1 LGSTIVSLI
10 IFTIV
15 LLSALAAPT
24 NYLLKMAAHSFGPT
38 CCYYEPENTSDNEGP
53 PKVNAQF
60 FYISS
65 VPIDDPL
72 SPVPPAVSEKA
83 STKHPPQPFSSRDN
97 AALEEA
103 FMSFQSVVEPAKD
116 AKIPRAKTQRM
127 VSFPKFSS
135 ALKSKANIGSEHANR
150 PSDLLSTADPSK
162 NFDTPSTPDVSG
174 NGSLKK
180 FNTAEEAALKSP
192 YHKLPRPPSPDSGG
206 SKISD
211 ALSQGVANEANNP
224 KEQNEQK
231 EPFATKLKNMKHKQA
246 PMSLSASR
254 ADPSKLGAGEVEHP
268 QYQPPPGKPPVSP
281 TEMGRKKNWFS
292 SEASEPEV
300 MLSQDSKSDAGATS
314 PVGTEE
320 LRVAERETSPNSKS
334 RRSLSPFKHLREKY
348 SKDTEKDLQGARVND
363 EDFSKGNKHGSKHN
377 KLSNT
382 QGDAAADSDTS
393 SAKHSGPDASSSMS
407 GRPFARAP
415 SKRQLSKIAM
425 DGSADSD
432 AFGEDLETSPHRERS
447 RFHQVL
453 HPHPKP
459 KETKKRAF
467 VSVGVSK
474 LHLVEL
480 PDLVMKP
487 IYWSP
492 INDQASV
499 IRATWFF
506 ESTMEPVDAELANR
520 LEAGYED
527 MKPYSDVYKYELD
540 SCVEHGASAE
550 LKIVHKLWPEEKK
563 ASRPPTSNGQL
574 PQMEQSG
581 PGDKEALLTSEVNAA
596 ADRRES
602 YSRGP
607 YATHSVI
614 YVDHRH
620 AQILRP
626 SLLPSESRGRKP
638 LASIRKGRSI
648 GVPVLR
654 GFDPQLWE
662 KAHPGPKMTEKS
674 AAAKVGGYMAQ
685 SGDATSRDKRA
696 SCSICDA
703 EEKRP
708 QPSHLVLVIHGI
720 GQKLSER
727 VDSYHFTHA
736 VNGLRREFNV
746 ELASADVQSSLQD
759 KSGIMV
765 LPVNWRLNISFEDEE
780 AKAKKAA
787 ASDNDYGLADITPD
801 TLPAV
806 RSLISDVMLDI
817 PYYLSH
823 HKAKMMSAVVTE
835 ANRVYRLWCRNNP
848 GFREN
853 GKVHLV
859 AHSLGSVMAMD
870 ILSQQPTAVPKTLDL
885 TNGPVSDSI
894 FEFDTK
900 SLFCC
905 GSPSGFFL
913 LLNNAS
919 LIPRKGRNKP
929 GMEGEDS
936 TPGVAGEAGTYGC
949 LAVDNVYNICHKN
962 DPIAY
967 QQNACVDKVYA
978 ASLLP
983 ADVPSASTSMLARIG
998 GSLRLTSPTVLNPY
1012 DSAAISSRPA
1022 MRQLPSTVELETHNF
1037 TREQIAERR
1046 MYLLNENGQIDFFL
1060 NSGGGPLEFQYINM
1074 LSAHSSYWILQD
1086 FVRFLVVEIGRQP
1099 GKSKTLPSLRAQKK
1113 RVYKRGDM
1121 K

>member
-1 LGSTIVSLI
+1 
-10 IFTIV
+10 
-15 LLSALAAPT
+15 
-24 NYLLKMAAHSFGPT
+24 MAAHSLGPT
-38 CCYYEPENTSDNEGP
+38 CRYYSGSSDGEGP

-72 SPVPPAVSEKA
+72 SPVPPAASEKA
-83 STKHPPQPFSSRDN
+83 SAKHPPQPFSSRDN

-103 FMSFQSVVEPAKD
+103 FASFQSIVEPAKD
-116 AKIPRAKTQRM
+116 AKLPRAKAQRM
-127 VSFPKFSS
+127 VSFPKFTS
-135 ALKSKANIGSEHANR
+135 ASKAKIDAGSEHVNGPAG
-150 PSDLLSTADPSK
+150 LLSPGDPSK
-162 NFDTPSTPDVSG
+162 HIEITSTP
-174 NGSLKK
+174 NGRLGGLLKRL
-180 FNTAEEAALKSP
+180 NTTEEAAVKGP
-192 YHKLPRPPSPDSGG
+192 YNKLPRPPSPELRRSSG
-206 SKISD
+206 SD
-211 ALSQGVANEANNP
+211 AASQGPANGAAKS
-224 KEQNEQK
+224 KEQTEQK
-231 EPFATKLKNMKHKQA
+231 DILAMKPKDLKHKQVPRSLSGSSGDVSKGETNEA
-246 PMSLSASR
+246 EPPMS
-254 ADPSKLGAGEVEHP
+254 PKE
-268 QYQPPPGKPPVSP
+268 KP
-281 TEMGRKKNWFS
+281 RKKHWFS
-292 SEASEPEV
+292 SDSSEPEV
-300 MLSQDSKSDAGATS
+300 MLSQDSPPNAEVVSPIDAQ
-314 PVGTEE
+314 E
-320 LRVAERETSPNSKS
+320 LRAAERQMSPIAKS
-334 RRSLSPFKHLREKY
+334 RRSLSPLKHLREKY
-348 SKDTEKDLQGARVND
+348 SKDTETDLQGARVND
-363 EDFSKGNKHGSKHN
+363 ESLSKNSKHGAKRN
-377 KLSNT
+377 KLGT
-382 QGDAAADSDTS
+382 IHGDAAADSDNS
-393 SAKHSGPDASSSMS
+393 SAKLSGADASSSMS

-415 SKRQLSKIAM
+415 SKRQLSKITLN
-425 DGSADSD
+425 GSADSYD
-432 AFGEDLETSPHRERS
+432 FDNDSETSPHDERS
-447 RFHQVL
+447 KFRQVFHH
-453 HPHPKP
+453 HPPP

-492 INDQASV
+492 LNDHASV

-506 ESTMEPVDAELANR
+506 ENTMEPVDAELANR

-527 MKPYSDVYKYELD
+527 MKPYSDVYKHELD

-563 ASRPPTSNGQL
+563 PSRPPTSNGQL
-574 PQMEQSG
+574 HQMDQSG
-581 PGDKEALLTSEVNAA
+581 EADKETLLTSEVNAA
-596 ADRRES
+596 ADHRES

-614 YVDHRH
+614 YIDHRH
-620 AQILRP
+620 AQILKP

-638 LASIRKGRSI
+638 LASIRRGRSI
-648 GVPVLR
+648 GVPVVR
-654 GFDPQLWE
+654 GFDRQLWE
-662 KAHPGPKMTEKS
+662 KAHPTPRMTEKS

-685 SGDATSRDKRA
+685 SGDATTRDNRA

-703 EEKRP
+703 ETPSP

-746 ELASADVQSSLQD
+746 ELATADVQSNVQD

-787 ASDNDYGLADITPD
+787 DNNYGLADITPA

-823 HKAKMMSAVVTE
+823 HKARMISAVVTE

-870 ILSQQPTAVPKTLDL
+870 ILSQQPTTVPMTLDL
-885 TNGPVSDSI
+885 INGPVSDSM
-894 FEFDTK
+894 FEFNTK

-929 GMEGEDS
+929 GMEDEDS
-936 TPGVAGEAGTYGC
+936 APGLAGEAGTYGC
-949 LAVDNVYNICHKN
+949 LAVDNLYNICHKN

-967 QQNACVDKVYA
+967 QQNACVDKAYA
-978 ASLLP
+978 ASLVP
-983 ADVPSASTSMLARIG
+983 ADVPSASTGMLARIG
-998 GSLRLTSPTVLNPY
+998 GSLRLTSPAVLNAY
-1012 DSAAISSRPA
+1012 DSTTTRSRPA
-1022 MRQLPSTVELETHNF
+1022 MVQLPSTVELETHNF
-1037 TREQIAERR
+1037 TREEIAEQR

-1086 FVRFLVVEIGRQP
+1086 FVRFLVVEIGREP

-1113 RVYKRGDM
+1113 RAYKRGEM

>member
-1 LGSTIVSLI
+1 
-10 IFTIV
+10 
-15 LLSALAAPT
+15 
-24 NYLLKMAAHSFGPT
+24 M
-38 CCYYEPENTSDNEGP
+38 SDGDGP

-72 SPVPPAVSEKA
+72 SPVPPSASEKA
-83 STKHPPQPFSSRDN
+83 SAKHPPQPFSSRDN

-103 FMSFQSVVEPAKD
+103 FMSFQSIVEPAKD
-116 AKIPRAKTQRM
+116 ARIPRAKTQRM
-127 VSFPKFSS
+127 VSFPKFTS
-135 ALKSKANIGSEHANR
+135 ASKSKANAGSVR
-150 PSDLLSTADPSK
+150 TSGPSDLLSPGEPSEH
-162 NFDTPSTPDVSG
+162 FDTASTLNGPA
-174 NGSLKK
+174 NGSLKG
-180 FNTAEEAALKSP
+180 FNTAENVTLKSP
-192 YHKLPRPPSPDSGG
+192 YNKLPRPPSAGLREKNVPDAASHGRAYNAD
-206 SKISD
+206 K
-211 ALSQGVANEANNP
+211 P
-224 KEQNEQK
+224 KEQGEEK
-231 EPFATKLKNMKHKQA
+231 ESLATKLRNLKRKQV
-246 PMSLSASR
+246 PMS
-254 ADPSKLGAGEVEHP
+254 PSGTSFDESKGEAKDVESP
-268 QYQPPPGKPPVSP
+268 PYQPPSGKPPVNP
-281 TEMGRKKNWFS
+281 GEKGRKRNWFS

-300 MLSQDSKSDAGATS
+300 MLSQDSQPDADAIS
-314 PVGTEE
+314 PVDTQE
-320 LRVAERETSPNSKS
+320 LRAAERETRPIAKS
-334 RRSLSPFKHLREKY
+334 RRSLSPLKHFREKY
-348 SKDTEKDLQGARVND
+348 SKDTEKDLQGARLND
-363 EDFSKGNKHGSKHN
+363 EDLSKDAKHGPKHN
-377 KLSNT
+377 KLGTS
-382 QGDAAADSDTS
+382 QGDAAADSDNS

-415 SKRQLSKIAM
+415 SKRQLDKITM
-425 DGSADSD
+425 DGPADSD
-432 AFGEDLETSPHRERS
+432 PFGDNSETSPHRERS
-447 RFHQVL
+447 KFHQAF

-459 KETKKRAF
+459 KDTKKRAF

-474 LHLVEL
+474 LHLVEI

-492 INDQASV
+492 INDKSSV

-527 MKPYSDVYKYELD
+527 MRPYSDVYKHELD
-540 SCVEHGASAE
+540 SCIEHGASAE
-550 LKIVHKLWPEEKK
+550 FKIVHKLWPEEKK

-574 PQMEQSG
+574 SQTDQG
-581 PGDKEALLTSEVNAA
+581 GLADKEPLLTSDINAA
-596 ADRRES
+596 ADHRES

-614 YVDHRH
+614 YIDHRH
-620 AQILRP
+620 AQILKP

-648 GVPVLR
+648 GVPVVR
-654 GFDPQLWE
+654 GFDRKLWE
-662 KAHPGPKMTEKS
+662 RAHPSPRMTEKS
-674 AAAKVGGYMAQ
+674 AAAKVGGYLAQ
-685 SGDATSRDKRA
+685 SGDATTRDNRA

-703 EEKRP
+703 EETVP

-746 ELASADVQSSLQD
+746 ELASAEVQSSLQD
-759 KSGIMV
+759 GSGIMV
-765 LPVNWRLNISFEDEE
+765 LPVNWRLNISFEDEGSKTR
-780 AKAKKAA
+780 KAP
-787 ASDNDYGLADITPD
+787 ASENNYGLADITPD

-823 HKAKMMSAVVTE
+823 HKAKMISAVVTE

-870 ILSQQPTAVPKTLDL
+870 ILSQQPTIVPKTLDL
-885 TNGPVSDSI
+885 TNGPVSNSI

-919 LIPRKGRNKP
+919 LIPRKGRNKS
-929 GMEGEDS
+929 GMEAEDAA
-936 TPGVAGEAGTYGC
+936 PGLAGEAGTYGC
-949 LAVDNVYNICHKN
+949 LAVDNLYNICHKN

-967 QQNACVDKVYA
+967 QQNACVDKAYA
-978 ASLLP
+978 ASLVP

-998 GSLRLTSPTVLNPY
+998 GSLRITSPTVFNAY
-1012 DSAAISSRPA
+1012 DSTAALSRPA
-1022 MRQLPSTVELETHNF
+1022 MMQLPSTVELETHNF
-1037 TREQIAERR
+1037 TREEIAERR

-1074 LSAHSSYWILQD
+1074 LSAHSSYWVLQD

-1099 GKSKTLPSLRAQKK
+1099 GKSKTLPTLRAQKK
-1113 RVYKRGDM
+1113 RAYKRGEM